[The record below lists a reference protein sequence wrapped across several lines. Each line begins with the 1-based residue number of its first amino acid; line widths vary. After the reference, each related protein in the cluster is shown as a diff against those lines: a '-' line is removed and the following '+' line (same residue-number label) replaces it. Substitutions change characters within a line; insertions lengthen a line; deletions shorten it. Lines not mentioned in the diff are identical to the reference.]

1 MKYRKSLCLLI
12 AASALAAGSASIA
25 PVAGAQAKPRIVGVF
40 STETG
45 WGGYVLYSNGMLNA
59 QKGAPFYGDA
69 RKSGQN
75 NFATMAQS
83 FWGGYWL
90 INSAG
95 KPFLYG
101 TGCLFGT
108 AIGPSKI
115 VGPIIGTIGF
125 GKNESGSGFYEV
137 NSAGT
142 LFRFVC
148 T

>member
-1 MKYRKSLCLLI
+1 MS
-12 AASALAAGSASIA
+12 
-25 PVAGAQAKPRIVGVF
+25 
-40 STETG
+40 
-45 WGGYVLYSNGMLNA
+45 
-59 QKGAPFYGDA
+59 
-69 RKSGQN
+69 
-75 NFATMAQS
+75 QS

-95 KPFLYG
+95 KLFLYG
-101 TGCLFGT
+101 TGCPIGT

>member
-1 MKYRKSLCLLI
+1 
-12 AASALAAGSASIA
+12 
-25 PVAGAQAKPRIVGVF
+25 
-40 STETG
+40 
-45 WGGYVLYSNGMLNA
+45 MLNA

-75 NFATMAQS
+75 NFTTMAQS

-95 KPFLYG
+95 KLFLYG
-101 TGCLFGT
+101 QGCLFGT

-137 NSAGT
+137 KSAGN
-142 LFRFVC
+142 LFRFTC
-148 T
+148 M

>member
-1 MKYRKSLCLLI
+1 
-12 AASALAAGSASIA
+12 
-25 PVAGAQAKPRIVGVF
+25 
-40 STETG
+40 
-45 WGGYVLYSNGMLNA
+45 MLNA

-95 KPFLYG
+95 KVFVYG
-101 TGCLFGT
+101 SGCLFGT

-115 VGPIIGTIGF
+115 VGPIVGTIGF

-142 LFRFVC
+142 LYSSLACEALERVMPRRASAVKVFLFSVLAGSSQPEQDLGERPGRFE
-148 T
+148 TLH